1 MQCEGFMTILLEI
14 TSLESFLQTVG
25 IIFCVGE
32 NEGMKGG
39 WSFMF
44 VGHSTLSS
52 RGLTASSIKK

>member
-32 NEGMKGG
+32 NEGMKG